1 MVILPLLMEVVQ
13 PMKVPKPRKVS
24 SGNYFIQLRLGGE
37 SISVTAVNEKECR
50 RQAALIKAEYLAGV
64 KQRRKVGMNK
74 TLRQAIDDY
83 IAARS
88 NTLSPSTIRGYR
100 FIQKGRFRSVMDKAI
115 KDIKNWQE
123 VCNIEAKLCSPK
135 TLRNAFRFITSVLS
149 DVGVTL
155 PKVTLPQVQPKE
167 RPWLEPEQVLNF
179 VKAVKGKPCEIS
191 ALLALHSLRRSE
203 ICALTWEDIDLEK
216 KRITVRGATVM
227 NEHNEFVRNDKNKNV
242 TSTRTIPIMIPE
254 LFAALKDVK
263 NKTGLVVPY
272 HPNTIREQINRVC
285 EENNLPKVGVHGLR
299 HSFAS
304 LAYHLGMSERE
315 TMEIGGWADTQTM
328 HKIYTHLARV
338 DRLNAES
345 KMTEF
350 FSSANKNAN

>member
-1 MVILPLLMEVVQ
+1 
-13 PMKVPKPRKVS
+13 
-24 SGNYFIQLRLGGE
+24 
-37 SISVTAVNEKECR
+37 
-50 RQAALIKAEYLAGV
+50 
-64 KQRRKVGMNK
+64 
-74 TLRQAIDDY
+74 
-83 IAARS
+83 
-88 NTLSPSTIRGYR
+88 
-100 FIQKGRFRSVMDKAI
+100 
-115 KDIKNWQE
+115 
-123 VCNIEAKLCSPK
+123 
-135 TLRNAFRFITSVLS
+135 
-149 DVGVTL
+149 
-155 PKVTLPQVQPKE
+155 
-167 RPWLEPEQVLNF
+167 
-179 VKAVKGKPCEIS
+179 
-191 ALLALHSLRRSE
+191 
-203 ICALTWEDIDLEK
+203 
-216 KRITVRGATVM
+216 M

-242 TSTRTIPIMIPE
+242 TSTRIIPIMIPE